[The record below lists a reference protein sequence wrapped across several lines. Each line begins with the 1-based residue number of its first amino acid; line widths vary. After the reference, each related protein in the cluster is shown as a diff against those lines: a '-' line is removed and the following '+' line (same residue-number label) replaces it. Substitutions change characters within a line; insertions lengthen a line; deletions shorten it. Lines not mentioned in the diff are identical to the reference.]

1 MLPVLTLANPEE
13 LVMLDI
19 STQTSV
25 EGDFIE
31 HQQTYKGFVRLVMVS
46 VALIA
51 ITLSLMAYFL
61 L

>member
-25 EGDFIE
+25 EADFIE